1 MEKISELSD
10 YIGDEIADARKYLE
24 AANKYK
30 TSDPELAQLYYHL
43 SEEETK
49 HMQML
54 HEWALKK
61 LQESQRHFK
70 ES

>member
-1 MEKISELSD
+1 MEKIAELSD
-10 YIGDEIADARKYLE
+10 YIGDEISDARKYLE

-30 TSDPELAQLYYHL
+30 SSDPELAQMYYNL

-54 HEWALKK
+54 HDWALKK
-61 LQESQRHFK
+61 IKESQRHFT